1 MRKFSTSLFIALLAL
16 LALPERMWAEDVSV
30 KFLVRV
36 TDPDVAPALYLWYN
50 NGSDVPLNG
59 VWAETQATDETETIN
74 GKTYYKYTVS
84 VPTATDLKLITKKS
98 GNVSGNGNQSADS
111 DPFQINSG
119 ASVDYVLVEGSF
131 NNTIKPTFQ
140 VVGTSSET
148 GHTFYLG
155 CATNGWGK
163 DEGYKFTSESSSGPY
178 TYTLAKEN
186 VSAITDGYFYVSI
199 LPYYDGKQWGSDAG
213 KVERICPTN
222 GDKTELTSLASNN
235 NAKASTNFSS
245 WKVKYEDNAT
255 GYVFTFN
262 KSNMS
267 FSVVPTLVSETK
279 YTVTISAGEGGSV
292 SPSGDQQIGSTS
304 VNIAATPN
312 SGYKFVNWT
321 ADDGVSVADPSSPT
335 TTVTATQ
342 AGTLIANFKTES
354 STPDPTPTPTPILG
368 NNFYLVGDFLNTDDG
383 INYACRYFKLSETA
397 AATAARDGVEEYSIN
412 IPTTLAVNVQ
422 ILATDEKGSTA
433 LYGPNGQVTINKS
446 NPSTNPSGSSYTT
459 GTLVAAT
466 QTLTN
471 YFKFEDRTT
480 GRTTRDPDAND
491 GLYTITVTVT
501 NGVPTNYTITHNPL
515 TRVAY
520 YLPNTSDASVKE
532 SLNSR
537 SEKTT
542 AFNNVFFGRVYL
554 PKGVACYV
562 LSNYLQTYDD
572 TKQTDTKTKL
582 YLQGN
587 KTGENPNTTGSNRN
601 DYTKV
606 YPITRDNGTATG
618 AKPFVFSTTDIV
630 AMDLEYDP
638 TKGHGSYQA
647 EGIFGEV
654 LPSSQKAQVGGSA
667 IDVPTIKVLKMVGP
681 AVGDDTWDYNKGEV
695 MKYNMAEQCWEAT
708 INTTA
713 AAGAKFRFVANDTWE
728 NSWQENGTDDADKA
742 RMPYNVDGKGHA
754 ATPADPNEV
763 SYISL
768 KQNQVRDE
776 NYDIIFN
783 RDPGKWRVRFYFTS
797 KQIGTGNSYTYVFKY
812 TINGYES
819 VVRTYCSNEN
829 QIPTDKSIKIY
840 GAYAFKGDEATK
852 SGTIKLYEMNYIPA
866 NEGVI
871 LYSTNAIEGWNFES
885 YNPSEEGK
893 TKYKNISDDQ
903 YVNYLKGTIEKTTVD
918 ASDFDE
924 NNERTHRNFFFNYLK
939 NTRYYKE
946 GDTDYLGFFRI
957 KSGSPCEANHAY
969 LHLPTNVLA
978 WNGQTFGQ
986 VMDEFEANREQQASL
1001 TKGMRIVFS
1010 DGSDWEDNT
1019 TTAISVVQQ
1028 AKPTDNAYY
1037 TLQGVRV
1044 AAPAKGIYIHNGK
1057 KIIIR

>member
-16 LALPERMWAEDVSV
+16 LALPERAWAWTSV
-30 KFLVRV
+30 EFRASF
-36 TDPDVAPALYLWYN
+36 DD
-50 NGSDVPLNG
+50 
-59 VWAETQATDETETIN
+59 WATEHTMTKIN
-74 GKTYYKYTVS
+74 ENSFTYEF
-84 VPTATDLKLITKKS
+84 A
-98 GNVSGNGNQSADS
+98 
-111 DPFQINSG
+111 
-119 ASVDYVLVEGSF
+119 
-131 NNTIKPTFQ
+131 
-140 VVGTSSET
+140 
-148 GHTFYLG
+148 
-155 CATNGWGK
+155 
-163 DEGYKFTSESSSGPY
+163 
-178 TYTLAKEN
+178 
-186 VSAITDGYFYVSI
+186 
-199 LPYYDGKQWGSDAG
+199 
-213 KVERICPTN
+213 
-222 GDKTELTSLASNN
+222 
-235 NAKASTNFSS
+235 ASTNFEFKFHVSDNDS
-245 WKVKYEDNAT
+245 WLGSYDTNYQTVSNYDGTVTYWCSNSGDKNITFKVDSKYTKYRIDLLWDNDN
-255 GYVFTFN
+255 G
-262 KSNMS
+262 SNHY
-267 FSVVPTLVSETK
+267 FK
-279 YTVTISAGEGGSV
+279 YTVTGITEGGSKDTYNLVYLVDKALKDQQLHTWLEGGATDEGITDWNSRPTIGSGDFANTKTYNNADYYTKTFSVDKTTADTYKQIGAKIGGDRDLISNQISSTWDNVQYIIVTSSGVNIVENTAPMYTVTVLSANTDMGEV
-292 SPSGDQQIGSTS
+292 SPASVS
-304 VNIAATPN
+304 VNAATSKTVTATAK
-312 SGYKFVNWT
+312 SGYEFVNWT
-321 ADDGVSVADPSSPT
+321 ADDGVSVADPSSAT

-342 AGTLIANFKTES
+342 NGTLKANFKTES

-368 NNFYLVGDFLNTDDG
+368 NNFYLVGDFLNTDNG
-383 INYACRYFKLSETA
+383 INYDCRYFKLSEIA

-433 LYGPNGQVTINKS
+433 LYGPSGQVIINKN
-446 NPSTNPSGSSYTT
+446 NPFGSGSTT

-466 QTLTN
+466 KTLTN
-471 YFKFEDRTT
+471 YFKFENRTENRTT
-480 GRTTRDPDAND
+480 KDPDAND

-537 SEKTT
+537 SGETA

-554 PKGVACYV
+554 PAGVACYV
-562 LSNYLQTYDD
+562 LSNYLKEYDYD
-572 TKQTDTKTKL
+572 KHTDTKTKL

-587 KTGENPNTTGSNRN
+587 KSGGNPNTQEGERN

-606 YPITRDNGTATG
+606 YPIIDNNGTPTG

-630 AMDLEYDP
+630 AMNLEYDP
-638 TKGHGSYQA
+638 TKGHGNYQA
-647 EGIFGEV
+647 EGIYGEV
-654 LPSSQKAQVGGSA
+654 LPSTKITQAEDGSD
-667 IDVPTIKVLKMVGP
+667 ITVPTIEVLKMVGP
-681 AVGDDTWDYNKGEV
+681 AVGDDTWDYNKGVV

-708 INTTA
+708 INTYA
-713 AAGAKFRFVANDTWE
+713 KAGAAFRFVANDTWG
-728 NSWQENGTDDADKA
+728 NSWQENGTKTTDKA
-742 RMPYNVDGKGHA
+742 KIPYDGTGEGHA

-768 KQNQVRDE
+768 KKDQVRDE

-812 TINGYES
+812 TINGYKS
-819 VVRTYCSNEN
+819 VLRTYCSNKDEK
-829 QIPTDKSIKIY
+829 PTDESIKIY
-840 GAYAFKGDEATK
+840 GAYAFEGDEATK

-871 LYSTNAIEGWNFES
+871 LSSPNAIEGWTFES

-893 TKYKNISDDQ
+893 TKYKNISDDK
-903 YVNYLKGTIEKTTVD
+903 YKNYLKGTIENITVN
-918 ASDFDE
+918 ASVFNG

-939 NTRYYKE
+939 NTGYYKE

-969 LHLPTNVLA
+969 LSLPTSVLT
-978 WNGQTFGQ
+978 WNGQTFEQ
-986 VMDEFEANREQQASL
+986 VMESGVQAEL

-1010 DGSDWEDNT
+1010 DGSDWEENT
-1019 TTAISVVQQ
+1019 TTAISVVKQ
-1028 AKPTDNAYY
+1028 AKPADNAYY